1 MRSFILRL
9 LVTSLAILLTV
20 WLLPGLNISSTIP
33 FAYLTMGL
41 LLGLINVTIRPL
53 IVVAFGRFLIQ
64 SMGLFLIV
72 INALMLWFVD
82 IFQRFVG
89 VEIFTYN
96 NFFTLLVAGVLIG
109 LLMAVFDIIFGY
121 NRPSVS
127 QMEENQM
134 LWAWISRLPSFRRNR
149 IIENLRI
156 QEVFDTLWR
165 YALDIF
171 FSTGAIGNVRAWIGS
186 VFFPNADTNIDEL
199 STPAKVRQMLQELGP
214 TYVKIGQIISSRA
227 EALPP
232 EWRKE
237 LTKLQSDVAPFPS
250 VEAIRI
256 IEEELGKP
264 VSELFAEFDPEP
276 LAAAS
281 TAQIH
286 KATTL
291 EGELVA
297 VKVQRPSIQPIV
309 KADLGIMSDAT
320 KVLER
325 RFSWA
330 RNSNLSGIFDTFA
343 SNILW
348 ELDYTNEAYNG
359 RRLKANMAVYP
370 HVRVPTMHSDLST
383 SRVLTMD
390 FVSGVKITDLE
401 TIQEAGLDPGVIAE
415 TFTRAVLKQW
425 LFDGFFHA
433 DPHPGNV
440 MVDTENGDVIF
451 IDLGM
456 MGVLDRDQR
465 LSLIDLIWSIQAQDS
480 RELANVLRRLS
491 VPFKTVDEEKYLRD
505 MDMLTN
511 RYLIY
516 SEGGAGIGA
525 VMANAVNVLFDNG
538 LRLDQNL
545 TLAIKAIT
553 QSEEIISTLDA
564 NIQFMRMANREI
576 RQLVL
581 DQLNADYIEETLKLQ
596 AVRTVKEVVRRLPS
610 LQEATI
616 GWLDQYQAGRFEL
629 HVDTDDLTKQLASF
643 NQNVR
648 RLTVALI
655 LGGLLIGSAIAT
667 FVNVTVFNV
676 PLSSIA
682 FVVFLLAIVISLTWL
697 IRANR
702 IDVPD

>member
-1 MRSFILRL
+1 MRSFILRW
-9 LVTSLAILLTV
+9 LVTSLAILITA
-20 WLLPGLNISSTIP
+20 WLLPGLKISATLP

-41 LLGLINVTIRPL
+41 LLGLVNAVIRPL
-53 IVVAFGRFLIQ
+53 AVVAFGRLLIQ
-64 SMGLFLIV
+64 TMGLFIV
-72 INALMLWFVD
+72 IINALMLWFVD
-82 IFQRFVG
+82 LFQRFFDFQ
-89 VEIFTYN
+89 IFTYN
-96 NFFTLLVAGVLIG
+96 NFFTLLVAGTLIG
-109 LLMAVFDIIFGY
+109 LLMAIFDVIFGY
-121 NRPSVS
+121 NRPSVA
-127 QMEENQM
+127 QMEENKM
-134 LWAWISRLPSFRRNR
+134 FWAWVSRLPSFRRNR

-156 QEVFDTLWR
+156 QEVFDILWR
-165 YALDIF
+165 YALNIF
-171 FSTGAIGNVRAWIGS
+171 FSSGIVGSIRAWIGS
-186 VFFPNADTNIDEL
+186 VFFPDADMHLEEL
-199 STPAKVRQMLQELGP
+199 STPAKVREMLQELGP

-232 EWRKE
+232 EWRAE
-237 LTKLQSDVAPFPS
+237 LAKLQSAVEPFPS
-250 VEAIRI
+250 EEALRI
-256 IEEELGKP
+256 LEKELGKA

-286 KATTL
+286 KAVTL
-291 EGELVA
+291 DGVPVA
-297 VKVQRPSIQPIV
+297 VKVQRPAIEPIV

-320 KVLER
+320 KMLEN
-325 RFSWA
+325 RFTWA
-330 RNSNLSGIFDTFA
+330 RNSNLNGIFETFA
-343 SNILW
+343 ANVLW

-370 HVRVPTMHSDLST
+370 RVRVPTMYSELST

-390 FVSGVKITDLE
+390 FVSGVKITNVE
-401 TIQEAGLDPGVIAE
+401 AMRAAGLDMDVIAE

-440 MVDTENGDVIF
+440 LVDTETGDVIF

-456 MGVLDRDQR
+456 MGVLDREQR

-491 VPFKTVDEEKYLRD
+491 VPFKKVDEEKYMRD
-505 MDMLTN
+505 MDTLTN

-516 SEGGAGIGA
+516 SDGTAGIGA
-525 VMANAVNVLFDNG
+525 VMGNAVHVLFDNG
-538 LRLDQNL
+538 LRLNQNL

-553 QSEEIISTLDA
+553 QAEEIISTLSA

-576 RQLVL
+576 RYLL
-581 DQLNADYIEETLKLQ
+581 MEQLNADYIEEQLKLQ
-596 AVRTVKEVVRRLPS
+596 AVRTAKEVVRRLPS

-616 GWLDQYQAGRFEL
+616 SWLDQYQAGRFEV
-629 HVDTDDLTKQLASF
+629 HVDTEDLTRQLASF

-667 FVNVTVFNV
+667 FVDVTIFNV
-676 PLSSIA
+676 SLSSIA
-682 FVVFLLAIVISLTWL
+682 FAVFLLSIVISLTWL

-702 IDVPD
+702 VDVPD

>member
-9 LVTSLAILLTV
+9 LVTSLAILLTA
-20 WLLPGLNISSTIP
+20 WLLPGLDVSNTFP

-41 LLGLINVTIRPL
+41 LLGLVNVAIRPL
-53 IVVAFGRFLIQ
+53 VVVAFGRFLIQ

-82 IFQRFVG
+82 LFQRFFG
-89 VEIFTYN
+89 LQIFTYN
-96 NFFTLLVAGVLIG
+96 HIGTLLVAGALIG
-109 LLMAVFDIIFGY
+109 LLMAIFDVIFGY

-171 FSTGAIGNVRAWIGS
+171 FSSGAIGNIRAWIGS
-186 VFFPNADTNIDEL
+186 VFFPGAEVDIEGM
-199 STPAKVRQMLQELGP
+199 STPTKVRQMLQELGP

-232 EWRKE
+232 EWREE
-237 LTKLQSDVAPFPS
+237 LTKLQSDVEPFPS
-250 VEAIRI
+250 AEAIHI
-256 IEEELGKP
+256 LEEELGKP
-264 VSELFAEFDPEP
+264 VDDLFAEFDPEP

-286 KATTL
+286 RAVTL
-291 EGELVA
+291 EGERVA
-297 VKVQRPSIQPIV
+297 VKVQRPSIEPIV
-309 KADLGIMSDAT
+309 KADLGIMSDGIR
-320 KVLER
+320 VLER

-330 RNSNLSGIFDTFA
+330 RNSNFSGIFNAFA
-343 SNILW
+343 SNVLW

-390 FVSGVKITDLE
+390 FVSGVKITDVE
-401 TIQEAGLDPGVIAE
+401 AIQAAGLDAGVVAE
-415 TFTRAVLKQW
+415 AFTRAVLKQW

-440 MVDTENGDVIF
+440 LVDTENGDVIF

-465 LSLIDLIWSIQAQDS
+465 LALIDLIWSIQAQDS

-491 VPFKTVDEEKYLRD
+491 LPFKAMDEDKYLRD
-505 MDMLTN
+505 MDTLTN

-516 SEGGAGIGA
+516 SEEGAGIGA
-525 VMANAVNVLFDNG
+525 VMGNAVNVLFDNG

-553 QSEEIISTLDA
+553 QAEEIISTLDA
-564 NIQFMRMANREI
+564 NIQFMRLANSEI
-576 RQLVL
+576 RQLVM
-581 DQLNADYIEETLKLQ
+581 DQLNADYVTETLKLQ
-596 AVRTVKEVVRRLPS
+596 AVRTAKEVVRRLPS

-616 GWLDQYQAGRFEL
+616 SWLDQYQAGRFEL
-629 HVDTDDLTKQLASF
+629 HVDTDDLSKQLASF

-667 FVNVTVFNV
+667 FIDATLFNI

-682 FVVFLLAIVISLTWL
+682 FIVFLVSIFISLGWL
-697 IRANR
+697 VRANR
-702 IDVPD
+702 IDVSD